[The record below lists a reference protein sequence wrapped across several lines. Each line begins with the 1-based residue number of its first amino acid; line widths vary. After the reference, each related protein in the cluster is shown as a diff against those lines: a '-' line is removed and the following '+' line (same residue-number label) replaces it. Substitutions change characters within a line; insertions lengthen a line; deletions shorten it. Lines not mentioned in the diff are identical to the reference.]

1 MKLLYGLFYTSFSL
15 AVVSA
20 FALVVVLLI
29 RFIIVKVPKKYFMC
43 LWWLFLI
50 RSICPVS
57 LSSIYSLS
65 PGINRKF
72 HIFLEL
78 IGLSFDEQGG
88 VLTGWQSVFVR
99 QFTVNTNFRFC
110 SIMWA
115 AGVLFIWIYT
125 LVKQTGIRKWLQKA
139 ERLDGSIYQHEKLNI
154 PVMTGVFRL
163 KKYLPGKMNVSEAKY
178 VLRHMEIHEER
189 HDGVLRAAAFIV
201 LSLQWFNPFMWLAH
215 YFILRDIETAADE
228 DTLSYFGYDDRA
240 KYAQEI
246 LNMNKGKKVI
256 RPSLV
261 TFQENRIDDRASKML
276 YQNKIKKKDRQVVV
290 LIVLIFFIWWFMLRP
305 LYMLWEGSL
314 DTTVDNSISQPGDIQ
329 MMTELYSKRI
339 ISQTEEPL
347 FDKTKQVVV
356 AQTNVKS
363 ADGLSKVIKIVM
375 TDGQQEDSG
384 YDGEFKLVLEDTEE
398 NKLAEE
404 NLNGQFGENKNDKL
418 HFEKNVALHI
428 SDYNSDK
435 VNEVAIG
442 QDIEFTDENLNT
454 LLGREPKKKEKNK
467 IKSIQKYYIWNI
479 ETDKLQCVSEPIYT
493 ADKTGAEANS
503 CEFKIPKGTNG
514 VIKVKV
520 LKNKF
525 YYVWDGT
532 NEMFVRKELTKKQLK
547 KYKKDSDKTDES
559 GEKSVHSLKNDSDR
573 ESIRVVTQKDS
584 TGSEEIKNIVISPNG
599 ASKKISNIKGYYCE
613 LQWVQTTDNEENR
626 YAVLTYNGIKS
637 QTFVVFDTKLKEIY
651 YKQED
656 GNSALSSVFDRYN
669 GNQNDIAFNKDD
681 LVVYT
686 LQEKENDVLKIGFA
700 ANAKDNVVVKGSYKY
715 DVEKKNQYDFN
726 YSQTSAANAGSSN
739 NDMGASATESP
750 TASASQ

>member
-1 MKLLYGLFYTSFSL
+1 
-15 AVVSA
+15 
-20 FALVVVLLI
+20 
-29 RFIIVKVPKKYFMC
+29 
-43 LWWLFLI
+43 
-50 RSICPVS
+50 
-57 LSSIYSLS
+57 
-65 PGINRKF
+65 
-72 HIFLEL
+72 
-78 IGLSFDEQGG
+78 
-88 VLTGWQSVFVR
+88 
-99 QFTVNTNFRFC
+99 
-110 SIMWA
+110 
-115 AGVLFIWIYT
+115 
-125 LVKQTGIRKWLQKA
+125 
-139 ERLDGSIYQHEKLNI
+139 
-154 PVMTGVFRL
+154 
-163 KKYLPGKMNVSEAKY
+163 
-178 VLRHMEIHEER
+178 
-189 HDGVLRAAAFIV
+189 
-201 LSLQWFNPFMWLAH
+201 
-215 YFILRDIETAADE
+215 
-228 DTLSYFGYDDRA
+228 
-240 KYAQEI
+240 
-246 LNMNKGKKVI
+246 MNKGKKVI

-290 LIVLIFFIWWFMLRP
+290 LVVLIFFIWWFMLRP

-314 DTTVDNSISQPGDIQ
+314 DTTVDNSISQ
-329 MMTELYSKRI
+329 TEK
-339 ISQTEEPL
+339 PL

-398 NKLAEE
+398 KKLAEE

-479 ETDKLQCVSEPIYT
+479 EADKLQCVSEPIYT

-739 NDMGASATESP
+739 NDTGASAAESP

>member
-1 MKLLYGLFYTSFSL
+1 MTLKLLYGLFYTSFSL

-290 LIVLIFFIWWFMLRP
+290 LVVLIFFIWWFMLRP

-314 DTTVDNSISQPGDIQ
+314 DTTADNS
-329 MMTELYSKRI
+329 

-384 YDGEFKLVLEDTEE
+384 YDGEFKLVLEDTKG

-404 NLNGQFGENKNDKL
+404 NLNGQFGDNKNDKL

-479 ETDKLQCVSEPIYT
+479 EADKLQCVSEPIYT

-559 GEKSVHSLKNDSDR
+559 GEKSVHSLRNDSDR

-715 DVEKKNQYDFN
+715 DIEKKNQYDFN

-739 NDMGASATESP
+739 NDTGASAAESP
-750 TASASQ
+750 MASASQ

>member
-72 HIFLEL
+72 HMFLEA

-88 VLTGWQSVFVR
+88 VLTGWQSVFVQ

-110 SIMWA
+110 SIMWV

-125 LVKQTGIRKWLQKA
+125 LVKQTGIRRWLQKA

-290 LIVLIFFIWWFMLRP
+290 LVVLIFFIWWFMLRP

-314 DTTVDNSISQPGDIQ
+314 DTTVDNSN
-329 MMTELYSKRI
+329 
-339 ISQTEEPL
+339 SQTEEPL

-404 NLNGQFGENKNDKL
+404 NLNGQFGDNKNDKL

-479 ETDKLQCVSEPIYT
+479 EADKLQCVSEPIYT
-493 ADKTGAEANS
+493 AHKTGAEANS

-739 NDMGASATESP
+739 NDTGASGAESP

>member
-1 MKLLYGLFYTSFSL
+1 MTLKLLYGLFYTSFSL

-20 FALVVVLLI
+20 FALVAVLLI

-276 YQNKIKKKDRQVVV
+276 YQNKIKKKDRQVLV
-290 LIVLIFFIWWFMLRP
+290 LVVLIFFIWWFMLRP

-314 DTTVDNSISQPGDIQ
+314 DTTVDNS
-329 MMTELYSKRI
+329 

-384 YDGEFKLVLEDTEE
+384 YDGEFKLVLEDTEG

-404 NLNGQFGENKNDKL
+404 NLNGQFGDNKNDKL

-479 ETDKLQCVSEPIYT
+479 EADKLQCVSEPIYT

-559 GEKSVHSLKNDSDR
+559 GEKSVHSLRNDSDR

-613 LQWVQTTDNEENR
+613 LQWVQTTDDEENR

-739 NDMGASATESP
+739 NDKGASAAESP

>member
-201 LSLQWFNPFMWLAH
+201 LSLQWFNPFMWFAH

-314 DTTVDNSISQPGDIQ
+314 DTTVDNS
-329 MMTELYSKRI
+329 

-442 QDIEFTDENLNT
+442 QDIEFTDENLNA

-479 ETDKLQCVSEPIYT
+479 EADKLQCVSEPIYT

-739 NDMGASATESP
+739 NDTGASAAESP

>member
-20 FALVVVLLI
+20 FALVAVLLI

-290 LIVLIFFIWWFMLRP
+290 LVVLIFFIWWFMLRP

-314 DTTVDNSISQPGDIQ
+314 DTTVDNSISQ
-329 MMTELYSKRI
+329 
-339 ISQTEEPL
+339 TEEPL

-363 ADGLSKVIKIVM
+363 ADGLLKVIKIVM

-384 YDGEFKLVLEDTEE
+384 YDGEFKLVLEDTEG

-404 NLNGQFGENKNDKL
+404 NLNGQFGDNKNDKL

-479 ETDKLQCVSEPIYT
+479 EADKLQCVSEPIYT

-547 KYKKDSDKTDES
+547 KYKKDSDKTDEI
-559 GEKSVHSLKNDSDR
+559 GEKSVHSLRNDSDR

-613 LQWVQTTDNEENR
+613 LQWVQTTDDEENR

-739 NDMGASATESP
+739 NDKGASAAESP

>member
-1 MKLLYGLFYTSFSL
+1 MTLKLLYGLFYTSFSL

-72 HIFLEL
+72 HMFLEL

-290 LIVLIFFIWWFMLRP
+290 LVVLIFFIWWFMLRP

-314 DTTVDNSISQPGDIQ
+314 DTTVDNS
-329 MMTELYSKRI
+329 

-384 YDGEFKLVLEDTEE
+384 YDGEFKLVLEDTEG

-442 QDIEFTDENLNT
+442 QDIEFTDENLNA

-479 ETDKLQCVSEPIYT
+479 EADKLQCVSEPIYT

-573 ESIRVVTQKDS
+573 ESVRVVTQKDS

-669 GNQNDIAFNKDD
+669 GNQNDIAFNNDD

-726 YSQTSAANAGSSN
+726 YSQTSAANAGSGN
-739 NDMGASATESP
+739 NDTGASAAESP

>member
-1 MKLLYGLFYTSFSL
+1 MTLKLLYGLFYTSFSL

-20 FALVVVLLI
+20 FALVAVLLI

-290 LIVLIFFIWWFMLRP
+290 LVVLIFFIWWFMLRP

-314 DTTVDNSISQPGDIQ
+314 DTTADNS
-329 MMTELYSKRI
+329 

-384 YDGEFKLVLEDTEE
+384 YDGEFKLVLEDTKG

-404 NLNGQFGENKNDKL
+404 NLNGQFGDNKNDKL

-479 ETDKLQCVSEPIYT
+479 EADKLQCVSEPIYT

-559 GEKSVHSLKNDSDR
+559 GEKSVHSLRNDSDR

-715 DVEKKNQYDFN
+715 DIEKKNQYDFN

-739 NDMGASATESP
+739 NDTGASAAESP
-750 TASASQ
+750 MASASQ

>member
-290 LIVLIFFIWWFMLRP
+290 LVVLIFFIWWFMLRP

-314 DTTVDNSISQPGDIQ
+314 DTTVDNS
-329 MMTELYSKRI
+329 

-384 YDGEFKLVLEDTEE
+384 YDGEFKLVLEDTEG

-404 NLNGQFGENKNDKL
+404 NLNGQFGDNKNDKL

-479 ETDKLQCVSEPIYT
+479 EADKLQCVSEPIYT

-559 GEKSVHSLKNDSDR
+559 GEKSVHSLRNDSDR

-613 LQWVQTTDNEENR
+613 LQWVQTTDDEENR

-739 NDMGASATESP
+739 NDKGASAAESP

>member
-1 MKLLYGLFYTSFSL
+1 MTLKLLYGLFYTSFSL

-20 FALVVVLLI
+20 FALVAVLLI

-88 VLTGWQSVFVR
+88 VLTGWQSIFVR

-314 DTTVDNSISQPGDIQ
+314 DTTVDNSISQ
-329 MMTELYSKRI
+329 
-339 ISQTEEPL
+339 TEEPL

-442 QDIEFTDENLNT
+442 QDIEFTDENLNA

-479 ETDKLQCVSEPIYT
+479 EADKLQCVSEPIYT

-503 CEFKIPKGTNG
+503 CEFKIPRGTNG

-573 ESIRVVTQKDS
+573 ESVRVVTQRDS

>member
-1 MKLLYGLFYTSFSL
+1 MTLKLLYGLFYTSFSL

-72 HIFLEL
+72 HIFLEA

-290 LIVLIFFIWWFMLRP
+290 LVVLIFFIWWFMLRP

-314 DTTVDNSISQPGDIQ
+314 DTTVDNSISQ
-329 MMTELYSKRI
+329 TEK
-339 ISQTEEPL
+339 PL

-428 SDYNSDK
+428 SDYNSDE

-479 ETDKLQCVSEPIYT
+479 EADKLQCVSEPIYT

-739 NDMGASATESP
+739 NDTGASAAESP

>member
-125 LVKQTGIRKWLQKA
+125 LVKQNGIRKWLQKA

-290 LIVLIFFIWWFMLRP
+290 LVVLILFIWWFMLRP

-314 DTTVDNSISQPGDIQ
+314 DTTVDNSN
-329 MMTELYSKRI
+329 
-339 ISQTEEPL
+339 SQTEEPL

-384 YDGEFKLVLEDTEE
+384 YDGEFKLVLEDTEG

-404 NLNGQFGENKNDKL
+404 NLNGQFGDNKNDKL

-479 ETDKLQCVSEPIYT
+479 EADKLQCVSEPIYT

-559 GEKSVHSLKNDSDR
+559 GEKSVHSLRNDSDR

-669 GNQNDIAFNKDD
+669 GNQNDIVFNKDD

-739 NDMGASATESP
+739 NDTGASAAESP

>member
-20 FALVVVLLI
+20 FALVAVLLI

-125 LVKQTGIRKWLQKA
+125 LVKQTGIRKWLQKT

-290 LIVLIFFIWWFMLRP
+290 LVVLIFFIWWFMLRP

-314 DTTVDNSISQPGDIQ
+314 DTTVDNS
-329 MMTELYSKRI
+329 

-384 YDGEFKLVLEDTEE
+384 YDGEFKLVLEDTEG

-404 NLNGQFGENKNDKL
+404 NLNGQFGDNKNDKL

-479 ETDKLQCVSEPIYT
+479 EADKLQCVSEPIYK

-559 GEKSVHSLKNDSDR
+559 GEKSVHSLRNDSDR

-613 LQWVQTTDNEENR
+613 LQWVQTTDDEENR

-739 NDMGASATESP
+739 NDKGASAAESP

>member
-20 FALVVVLLI
+20 FALVAVLLI

-178 VLRHMEIHEER
+178 VLRHMEMHEER

-314 DTTVDNSISQPGDIQ
+314 DTTVDNSISQ
-329 MMTELYSKRI
+329 
-339 ISQTEEPL
+339 TEEPL

-384 YDGEFKLVLEDTEE
+384 YDGEFKLVLEDAEG

-442 QDIEFTDENLNT
+442 QDIEFTDENLNA

-479 ETDKLQCVSEPIYT
+479 EADKLQCVSKPIYT
-493 ADKTGAEANS
+493 ADKTSAEVNS
-503 CEFKIPKGTNG
+503 CEFKIPRGTNG

>member
-29 RFIIVKVPKKYFMC
+29 RVIIVKVPKKYFMC

-290 LIVLIFFIWWFMLRP
+290 LVVLIFFIWWFMLRP

-314 DTTVDNSISQPGDIQ
+314 DTTADNSISH
-329 MMTELYSKRI
+329 
-339 ISQTEEPL
+339 TEEPL

-375 TDGQQEDSG
+375 TDGQQEDLG
-384 YDGEFKLVLEDTEE
+384 YDGEFKLVLEDTEG

-404 NLNGQFGENKNDKL
+404 NLNGQFSENKNDKL

-479 ETDKLQCVSEPIYT
+479 EADKLQCVSEPIYT

-626 YAVLTYNGIKS
+626 YAVLTYNGIRS

-726 YSQTSAANAGSSN
+726 YSQTSAANAGSGN
-739 NDMGASATESP
+739 NDTGASATESP
-750 TASASQ
+750 TTP

>member
-290 LIVLIFFIWWFMLRP
+290 LVVLIFFIWWFMLRP

-314 DTTVDNSISQPGDIQ
+314 DTTADNS
-329 MMTELYSKRI
+329 

-384 YDGEFKLVLEDTEE
+384 YDGEFKLVFEDTKG

-404 NLNGQFGENKNDKL
+404 NLNGQFGDNKNDKL

-479 ETDKLQCVSEPIYT
+479 EADKLQCVSEPIYT

-559 GEKSVHSLKNDSDR
+559 GEKSVHSLRNDSDR

-715 DVEKKNQYDFN
+715 DIEKKNQYDFN

-739 NDMGASATESP
+739 NDTGASAAESP
-750 TASASQ
+750 MASASQ

>member
-20 FALVVVLLI
+20 FALVAVLLI

-261 TFQENRIDDRASKML
+261 TFQENRMDDRASKML

-290 LIVLIFFIWWFMLRP
+290 LVVLIFFIWWFMLRP

-314 DTTVDNSISQPGDIQ
+314 DTTVDNS
-329 MMTELYSKRI
+329 

-384 YDGEFKLVLEDTEE
+384 YDGEFKLVLEDTEG

-404 NLNGQFGENKNDKL
+404 NLNGQFGDNKNDKL

-479 ETDKLQCVSEPIYT
+479 EADKLQCVSEPIYT

-559 GEKSVHSLKNDSDR
+559 GEKSVHSLRNDSDR

-613 LQWVQTTDNEENR
+613 LQWVQTTDDEENR

-739 NDMGASATESP
+739 NDKGASAAESP

>member
-65 PGINRKF
+65 SGINRKF

-290 LIVLIFFIWWFMLRP
+290 LVVLIFFIWWFMLRP

-314 DTTVDNSISQPGDIQ
+314 DTTVDNS
-329 MMTELYSKRI
+329 

-384 YDGEFKLVLEDTEE
+384 YDGEFKLVLEDTEG

-442 QDIEFTDENLNT
+442 QDIEFTDENLNA

-479 ETDKLQCVSEPIYT
+479 EADKLQCVSEPIYT

-503 CEFKIPKGTNG
+503 CEFKIPNGTNG

-573 ESIRVVTQKDS
+573 ESVRVVTQKDS

-739 NDMGASATESP
+739 NDTGASATESP

>member
-215 YFILRDIETAADE
+215 YFILRDIETAADV

-290 LIVLIFFIWWFMLRP
+290 LVVLIFFIWWFMLRP

-314 DTTVDNSISQPGDIQ
+314 DTMVDNSN
-329 MMTELYSKRI
+329 
-339 ISQTEEPL
+339 SQTEEPL

-404 NLNGQFGENKNDKL
+404 NLNGQFGDNKNDKL

-479 ETDKLQCVSEPIYT
+479 EADKLQCVSGPIYT

-739 NDMGASATESP
+739 NDTGASAVESP

>member
-1 MKLLYGLFYTSFSL
+1 MTLKLLYGLFYTSFSL

-228 DTLSYFGYDDRA
+228 ETLSYFGYDDRA

-290 LIVLIFFIWWFMLRP
+290 LVVLIFFIWWFMLRP

-314 DTTVDNSISQPGDIQ
+314 DTTVDNS
-329 MMTELYSKRI
+329 

-375 TDGQQEDSG
+375 TDGQQEDLG
-384 YDGEFKLVLEDTEE
+384 YDGEFKLVLEDTEG

-404 NLNGQFGENKNDKL
+404 NLNGQFSENKNDKL

-479 ETDKLQCVSEPIYT
+479 EADKLQCVSEPIYT
-493 ADKTGAEANS
+493 ADKTGAETNS
-503 CEFKIPKGTNG
+503 CEFKIAKGTNG

-525 YYVWDGT
+525 YYVWDGI

-584 TGSEEIKNIVISPNG
+584 TGSEEIKNIVMSPNS

-626 YAVLTYNGIKS
+626 YAVLTYNGIRS

-669 GNQNDIAFNKDD
+669 GNQNDIAFNNDD

-726 YSQTSAANAGSSN
+726 YSQTSAANAGSGN
-739 NDMGASATESP
+739 NDTGASAAESP

>member
-1 MKLLYGLFYTSFSL
+1 MTLKLLYGLFYTSFSL

-29 RFIIVKVPKKYFMC
+29 RVIIVKVPKKYFMC

-290 LIVLIFFIWWFMLRP
+290 LVVLIFFIWWFMLRP

-314 DTTVDNSISQPGDIQ
+314 DTTADNSISH
-329 MMTELYSKRI
+329 
-339 ISQTEEPL
+339 TEEPL

-375 TDGQQEDSG
+375 TDGQQEDLG
-384 YDGEFKLVLEDTEE
+384 YDGEFKLVLEDTEG

-404 NLNGQFGENKNDKL
+404 NLNGQFSENKNDKL

-479 ETDKLQCVSEPIYT
+479 EADKLQCVSEPIYT
-493 ADKTGAEANS
+493 ADKTGAETNS
-503 CEFKIPKGTNG
+503 CEFKIAKGTNG

-525 YYVWDGT
+525 YYVWDGI

-584 TGSEEIKNIVISPNG
+584 TGSEEIKNIVMSPNS

-626 YAVLTYNGIKS
+626 YAVLTYNGIRS

-669 GNQNDIAFNKDD
+669 GNQNDIAFNNDD

-726 YSQTSAANAGSSN
+726 YSQTSAANAGSGN
-739 NDMGASATESP
+739 NDTGASAAESP

>member
-20 FALVVVLLI
+20 FALVAVLLI

-290 LIVLIFFIWWFMLRP
+290 LVVLIFFIWWFMLRP

-314 DTTVDNSISQPGDIQ
+314 DTTVDNS
-329 MMTELYSKRI
+329 

-384 YDGEFKLVLEDTEE
+384 YDGEFKLVLEDTEG

-404 NLNGQFGENKNDKL
+404 NLNGQFGDNKNDKL

-467 IKSIQKYYIWNI
+467 IKSIQKYYTWNI
-479 ETDKLQCVSEPIYT
+479 EADKLQCVSEPIYT

-559 GEKSVHSLKNDSDR
+559 GEKSVHSLRNDSDR

-613 LQWVQTTDNEENR
+613 LQWVQTTDDEENR

-739 NDMGASATESP
+739 NDKGASAAESP

>member
-1 MKLLYGLFYTSFSL
+1 MTLKLLYGLFYTSFSL

-290 LIVLIFFIWWFMLRP
+290 LVVLIFFIWWFMLRP

-314 DTTVDNSISQPGDIQ
+314 DTTVDNSN
-329 MMTELYSKRI
+329 
-339 ISQTEEPL
+339 SQTEEPL

-404 NLNGQFGENKNDKL
+404 NLNGQFGDNKNDKL

-479 ETDKLQCVSEPIYT
+479 EADKLQCVSEPIYT

-739 NDMGASATESP
+739 NDTGASGAESP

>member
-290 LIVLIFFIWWFMLRP
+290 LVVLIFFIWWFMLRP

-314 DTTVDNSISQPGDIQ
+314 DTTADNS
-329 MMTELYSKRI
+329 

-384 YDGEFKLVLEDTEE
+384 YDGEFKLVLEDTKG

-404 NLNGQFGENKNDKL
+404 NLNGQFGDNKNDKL

-479 ETDKLQCVSEPIYT
+479 EADKLQCVSEPIYT

-573 ESIRVVTQKDS
+573 ESVRVVTQKDS

-726 YSQTSAANAGSSN
+726 YSQTSAANAGSGN
-739 NDMGASATESP
+739 NDTGASATESP

>member
-215 YFILRDIETAADE
+215 YFILRDIETAADV

-290 LIVLIFFIWWFMLRP
+290 LVVLIFFIWWFMLRP

-314 DTTVDNSISQPGDIQ
+314 DTTVDNSN
-329 MMTELYSKRI
+329 
-339 ISQTEEPL
+339 SQTEEPL

-384 YDGEFKLVLEDTEE
+384 YDGEFKLVLEDTEG

-442 QDIEFTDENLNT
+442 QDIEFTDENLNA

-479 ETDKLQCVSEPIYT
+479 EADKLQCVSEPIYT

-739 NDMGASATESP
+739 NDTGASAVESP

>member
-163 KKYLPGKMNVSEAKY
+163 KKYLPGKMNVSEEKY

-290 LIVLIFFIWWFMLRP
+290 LVVLIFFIWWFMLRP

-314 DTTVDNSISQPGDIQ
+314 DTTADNS
-329 MMTELYSKRI
+329 

-384 YDGEFKLVLEDTEE
+384 YDGEFKLVLEDTKG

-404 NLNGQFGENKNDKL
+404 NLNGQFGDNKNDKL

-479 ETDKLQCVSEPIYT
+479 EADKLQCVSEPIYT

-559 GEKSVHSLKNDSDR
+559 GEKSVHSLRNDSDR

-715 DVEKKNQYDFN
+715 DIEKKNQYDFN

-739 NDMGASATESP
+739 NDTGASAAESP
-750 TASASQ
+750 MASASQ

>member
-1 MKLLYGLFYTSFSL
+1 MTLKLLYGLFYTSFSL

-20 FALVVVLLI
+20 FALVAVLLI

-290 LIVLIFFIWWFMLRP
+290 LVVLIFFIWWFMLRP
-305 LYMLWEGSL
+305 RYMLWEGSL
-314 DTTVDNSISQPGDIQ
+314 DTTVDNS
-329 MMTELYSKRI
+329 

-384 YDGEFKLVLEDTEE
+384 YDGEFKLVLEDTEG

-404 NLNGQFGENKNDKL
+404 NLNGQFGDNKNDKL

-479 ETDKLQCVSEPIYT
+479 EADKLQCVSEPIYT

-559 GEKSVHSLKNDSDR
+559 GEKSVHSLRNDSDR

-613 LQWVQTTDNEENR
+613 LQWVQTTDDEENR

-739 NDMGASATESP
+739 NDKGASAAESP

>member
-20 FALVVVLLI
+20 FALVAVLLI

-290 LIVLIFFIWWFMLRP
+290 LVVLIFFIWWFMLRP

-314 DTTVDNSISQPGDIQ
+314 DTTVDNS
-329 MMTELYSKRI
+329 

-384 YDGEFKLVLEDTEE
+384 YDGEFKLVLEDTEG

-404 NLNGQFGENKNDKL
+404 NLNGQFGDNKNDKL

-479 ETDKLQCVSEPIYT
+479 EADKLQCVSEPSYT

-503 CEFKIPKGTNG
+503 GEFKIPKGTNG

-559 GEKSVHSLKNDSDR
+559 GEKSVHSLRNDSDR

-613 LQWVQTTDNEENR
+613 LQWVQTTDDEENR

-739 NDMGASATESP
+739 NDKGASAAESP

>member
-20 FALVVVLLI
+20 FALVAVLLI

-290 LIVLIFFIWWFMLRP
+290 LVVLIFFIWWFMLRP

-314 DTTVDNSISQPGDIQ
+314 DTTVDNS
-329 MMTELYSKRI
+329 

-384 YDGEFKLVLEDTEE
+384 YDGEFKLVLEDTEG

-404 NLNGQFGENKNDKL
+404 NLNGQFGDNKNDKL

-479 ETDKLQCVSEPIYT
+479 EADKLQCVSEPIYT

-559 GEKSVHSLKNDSDR
+559 GEKSVHSLRNDSDR

-613 LQWVQTTDNEENR
+613 LQWVQTTDDEENR

-726 YSQTSAANAGSSN
+726 YSQTSAANAGSRICRLSFYIHL
-739 NDMGASATESP
+739 
-750 TASASQ
+750 

>member
-290 LIVLIFFIWWFMLRP
+290 LVVLILFIWWFMLRP

-314 DTTVDNSISQPGDIQ
+314 DTTVDNS
-329 MMTELYSKRI
+329 

-442 QDIEFTDENLNT
+442 QDIEFTDENLNA

-479 ETDKLQCVSEPIYT
+479 EADKLQCVSEPIYT

-503 CEFKIPKGTNG
+503 CEFKIPRGTNG

-573 ESIRVVTQKDS
+573 ESVRVVTQKDS

-739 NDMGASATESP
+739 NDTGASAAESP

>member
-20 FALVVVLLI
+20 FALVAVLLI

-290 LIVLIFFIWWFMLRP
+290 LVVLIFFIWWFMLRP

-314 DTTVDNSISQPGDIQ
+314 DTTVDNS
-329 MMTELYSKRI
+329 

-384 YDGEFKLVLEDTEE
+384 YDGEFKLVLEDTEG

-404 NLNGQFGENKNDKL
+404 NLNGQFGDNKNDKL

-479 ETDKLQCVSEPIYT
+479 EADKLQCVSEPIYT

-559 GEKSVHSLKNDSDR
+559 GEKSVHSLRNDSDR

-613 LQWVQTTDNEENR
+613 LQWVQTTDDEENR

-669 GNQNDIAFNKDD
+669 GNQNDIAFNKDH

-739 NDMGASATESP
+739 NDKGASAAESP

>member
-65 PGINRKF
+65 SGINRKF

-290 LIVLIFFIWWFMLRP
+290 LVVLIFFIWWFMLRP

-314 DTTVDNSISQPGDIQ
+314 DTTVDNS
-329 MMTELYSKRI
+329 

-384 YDGEFKLVLEDTEE
+384 YDGEFKLVLEDTEG

-442 QDIEFTDENLNT
+442 QDIEFTDENLNA

-479 ETDKLQCVSEPIYT
+479 EADKLQCVSEPIYT

-573 ESIRVVTQKDS
+573 ESVRVVTQKDS

-599 ASKKISNIKGYYCE
+599 ASKKISNNKGYYCE

-739 NDMGASATESP
+739 NDTGASATESP

>member
-20 FALVVVLLI
+20 FALVAVLLI

-290 LIVLIFFIWWFMLRP
+290 LVVLIFFIWWFMLRP

-314 DTTVDNSISQPGDIQ
+314 DTTVDNS
-329 MMTELYSKRI
+329 

-384 YDGEFKLVLEDTEE
+384 YDGEFKLVLEDTEG

-404 NLNGQFGENKNDKL
+404 NLNGQFGDNKNDKL

-479 ETDKLQCVSEPIYT
+479 EADKLQCVSEPIYT

-559 GEKSVHSLKNDSDR
+559 GEKSVHSLRNDSDR

-613 LQWVQTTDNEENR
+613 LQWVQTTDDEENR

-739 NDMGASATESP
+739 NDKGASAAESP
-750 TASASQ
+750 TALASQ

>member
-1 MKLLYGLFYTSFSL
+1 MTLKLLYGLFYTSFSL

-20 FALVVVLLI
+20 FALVAVLLI

-110 SIMWA
+110 SVMWA

-290 LIVLIFFIWWFMLRP
+290 LVVLIFFIWWFMLRP

-314 DTTVDNSISQPGDIQ
+314 DTTVDNS
-329 MMTELYSKRI
+329 

-384 YDGEFKLVLEDTEE
+384 YDGEFKLVLEDTEG

-404 NLNGQFGENKNDKL
+404 NLNGQFGDNKNDKL

-479 ETDKLQCVSEPIYT
+479 EADKLQCVSEPIYT

-559 GEKSVHSLKNDSDR
+559 GEKSVHSLRNDSDR

-613 LQWVQTTDNEENR
+613 LQWVQTTDDEENR

-739 NDMGASATESP
+739 NDKGASAAESP

>member
-1 MKLLYGLFYTSFSL
+1 MTLKLLYGLFYTSFSL

-72 HIFLEL
+72 HIFLEA

-290 LIVLIFFIWWFMLRP
+290 LVVLIFFIWWFMLRP

-314 DTTVDNSISQPGDIQ
+314 DTTVDNSISQ
-329 MMTELYSKRI
+329 TEK
-339 ISQTEEPL
+339 PL

-479 ETDKLQCVSEPIYT
+479 EADKLQCVSEPIYT

-739 NDMGASATESP
+739 NDTGASAAESP

>member
-20 FALVVVLLI
+20 FALVAVLLI

-290 LIVLIFFIWWFMLRP
+290 LVVLIFFIWWFMLRP

-314 DTTVDNSISQPGDIQ
+314 DTTVDNS
-329 MMTELYSKRI
+329 

-384 YDGEFKLVLEDTEE
+384 YDGEFKLVLEDTEG

-404 NLNGQFGENKNDKL
+404 NLNGQFGDNKNDKL

-559 GEKSVHSLKNDSDR
+559 GEKSVHSLRNDSDR

-613 LQWVQTTDNEENR
+613 LQWVQTTDDEENR

-739 NDMGASATESP
+739 NDKGASAAESP

>member
-72 HIFLEL
+72 HMFLEL

-290 LIVLIFFIWWFMLRP
+290 LVVLIFFIWWFMLRP

-314 DTTVDNSISQPGDIQ
+314 DTTVDNS
-329 MMTELYSKRI
+329 

-384 YDGEFKLVLEDTEE
+384 YDGEFKLVLEDTEG

-479 ETDKLQCVSEPIYT
+479 EADKLQCVSEPIYT
-493 ADKTGAEANS
+493 ADKTGAETNS
-503 CEFKIPKGTNG
+503 CEFKIAKGTNG

-525 YYVWDGT
+525 YYVWDGI

-584 TGSEEIKNIVISPNG
+584 TGSEEIKNIVMSPNS

-626 YAVLTYNGIKS
+626 YAVLTYNGIRS

-669 GNQNDIAFNKDD
+669 GNQNDIAFNNDD

-726 YSQTSAANAGSSN
+726 YSQTSAANAGSGN
-739 NDMGASATESP
+739 NDTGASAAESP

>member
-72 HIFLEL
+72 HMFLEA

-88 VLTGWQSVFVR
+88 VLTGWQSVFVQ

-110 SIMWA
+110 SIMWV

-125 LVKQTGIRKWLQKA
+125 LVKQTGIRRWLQKA

-290 LIVLIFFIWWFMLRP
+290 LVVLIFFIWWFMLRP

-314 DTTVDNSISQPGDIQ
+314 DTTVDNSN
-329 MMTELYSKRI
+329 
-339 ISQTEEPL
+339 SQTEEPL

-404 NLNGQFGENKNDKL
+404 NLNGQFGDNKNDKL

-479 ETDKLQCVSEPIYT
+479 EADKLQCVSEPIYT
-493 ADKTGAEANS
+493 AHKTGAEANS

>member
-20 FALVVVLLI
+20 FALVAVLLI

-290 LIVLIFFIWWFMLRP
+290 LVVLIFFIWWFMLRT

-314 DTTVDNSISQPGDIQ
+314 DTTVDNS
-329 MMTELYSKRI
+329 

-384 YDGEFKLVLEDTEE
+384 YDGEFKLVLEDTEG

-404 NLNGQFGENKNDKL
+404 NLNGQFGDNKNDKL

-479 ETDKLQCVSEPIYT
+479 EADKLQCVSEPIYT

-559 GEKSVHSLKNDSDR
+559 GEKSVHSLRNDSDR

-613 LQWVQTTDNEENR
+613 LQWVQTTDDEENR

-739 NDMGASATESP
+739 NDKGASAAESP